1 MAKVEIIGL
10 DKIKAVFNSL
20 PEDMRPYLLRDLARK
35 PALRGSAAARN
46 LQPIG
51 DTGATAKT
59 IGVLRVKNSKQ
70 PFVEVGYRGRSLG
83 HIYTSGQT
91 ISRKNRGTVKGFPWL
106 FEKAGDVIRTGA
118 KAEMKGDITKTFV
131 RAFKKRGVGK

>member
-10 DKIKAVFNSL
+10 DKIKNVINMV
-20 PEDMRPYLLRDLARK
+20 PNDMRPMVLRDLARK
-35 PALRGSAAARN
+35 PALRGGQIARQ

-59 IGVLRVKNSKQ
+59 IGVLKVKNSKQ

-83 HIYTSGQT
+83 HIYTSGES

-106 FEKAGDVIRTGA
+106 FKKAGDQLDASGR
-118 KAEMKGDITKTFV
+118 AEMKADITKVFV
-131 RAFKKRGVGK
+131 RAFKNRGVGR

>member
-10 DKIKAVFNSL
+10 DRLKNVLKMV
-20 PEDMRPYLLRDLARK
+20 PDDMRPMVLRDIARK
-35 PALRGSAAARN
+35 PALRGSQIART

-51 DTGATAKT
+51 DTGQTAKT

-70 PFVEVGYRGRSLG
+70 PYVEVGYRGRSLG

-91 ISRKNRGTVKGFPWL
+91 ISRKNRGTIQGFPWL
-106 FEKAGDVIRTGA
+106 FKKVGDQLDASGRAELKADL
-118 KAEMKGDITKTFV
+118 TKVFV
-131 RAFKKRGVGK
+131 RAFKKRGVGR

>member
-1 MAKVEIIGL
+1 MAKVEILGL
-10 DKIKAVFNSL
+10 DRLKGVLNAL
-20 PEDMRPYLLRDLARK
+20 PNDMRPYLLRDLARK
-35 PALRGSAAARN
+35 PANRASGIARQ

-59 IGVLRVKNSKQ
+59 IGVIKVKNSKQ

-83 HIYTSGQT
+83 HIYISGER

-106 FEKAGDVIRTGA
+106 FKKTGDQIGSSAR
-118 KAEMKGDITKTFV
+118 AEMKADVTKVFV
-131 RAFKKRGVGK
+131 RAFKNRGVGR